1 MARGRRAKTPTDI
14 PATGWKDIIFRVK
27 DELSADRVGLIAA
40 GIAFYALLSLFP
52 AITALMALSG
62 LLLDPADVTSQI
74 EAFAS
79 AMPDEAAQIILDQ
92 AVAVAGSHQGG
103 LSLAL
108 IIGVGLALY
117 SASKGMS
124 SLMDGLNAAYDEDE
138 SRGFVVRTATTL
150 GLTLFLV
157 LGLVVGLAAAMAV
170 PAVLNV
176 TTMPSWLE
184 TVVAAL
190 RWLLLGALT
199 IFGIAV
205 LYRYGPSRDNAEWQW
220 LSPGAVVACVL
231 WLVGSVGFSIYVA
244 NFGSYNE
251 TFGSMAGVIILLLW
265 LWLSAYIILLGAE
278 LNAEMEAQTRYD
290 TTVGEDEPMGRRGAR
305 KADRLGKTASAN

>member
-1 MARGRRAKTPTDI
+1 M
-14 PATGWKDIIFRVK
+14 
-27 DELSADRVGLIAA
+27 SADRVGLIAA